1 MPSFIQQDYLMNR
14 LAGFQLGEAGKMFQ
28 ISFGGSIKVLF
39 LVAVGNKD
47 GGGRKGGVE
56 VAGEMFL
63 CHSRWVNSKARN
75 CSLVRQN
82 LFHCMLEAE
91 LCGSLLLKCVFY
103 LEERLVQ
110 T

>member
-1 MPSFIQQDYLMNR
+1 MPSFVQQDYLMNR
-14 LAGFQLGEAGKMFQ
+14 LAGFQLGEAGEMFQ

-56 VAGEMFL
+56 VAGEMFR